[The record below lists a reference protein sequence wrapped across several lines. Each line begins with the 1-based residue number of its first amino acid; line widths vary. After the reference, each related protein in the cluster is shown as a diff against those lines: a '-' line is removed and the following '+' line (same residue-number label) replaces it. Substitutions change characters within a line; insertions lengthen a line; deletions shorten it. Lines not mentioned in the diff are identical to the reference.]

1 MSPLSRQ
8 TLLDA
13 IPHCLVATDLPLP
26 NATKYTGKVR
36 ETYDLSPGD
45 PPGKLLLVT
54 TDRQSGFDRLLG
66 AIPFKGQVL
75 NRTSLFWFDKTAHL
89 VPNHVLASP
98 HANALFARKC
108 RVLPIEF
115 VVRGF
120 LTGSTDTSIWTQY
133 QAGER
138 TFGGITLPEGM
149 RKNQPLPAQ
158 LITPTTKE
166 AAHDRPI
173 SPGAIVAEGWLTADQ
188 WAFCAE
194 AALKLFRFG
203 QELAATRGLML
214 VDTKYEFGIDSEG
227 QIRLIDEIH
236 TPDSSRYW
244 IAESYDERFSERRE
258 PDMIDK
264 EFFRLW
270 FRERCDPYKDAT
282 LPTPPD
288 DLIAELAGR
297 YIQLFERIT
306 GETFTPDPRPLNDNI
321 LDLLDAI
328 PSTAGQPSHSANSLH
343 SLRSGA

>member
-1 MSPLSRQ
+1 MSPLPRQ
-8 TLLDA
+8 TLLNA
-13 IPHCLVATDLPLP
+13 IPHCLTATDLPLP

-36 ETYDLSPGD
+36 DTYDLTPGD
-45 PPGKLLLVT
+45 PAGELLLVT

-75 NRTSLFWFDKTAHL
+75 NRTSLFWFEQTKHL
-89 VPNHVLASP
+89 VPNHVLSSP
-98 HANALFARKC
+98 HANALVARKC
-108 RVLPIEF
+108 KVLPIEF

-120 LTGSTDTSIWTQY
+120 LTGSTDTSIWTKY
-133 QAGER
+133 AAGER
-138 TFGGITLPEGM
+138 EFGGTTLPEGM
-149 RKNQPLPAQ
+149 RKNQPLPTN

-173 SPGAIVAEGWLTADQ
+173 TPEAIVAEGWLTAEQ
-188 WAFCAE
+188 WSFCSG

-203 QELAATRGLML
+203 QDAARSRGLIL
-214 VDTKYEFGIDSEG
+214 VDTKYEFGLDAEG

-244 IAESYDERFSERRE
+244 IADSYKARIAENRE

-282 LPTPPD
+282 LPTPPP
-288 DLIAELAGR
+288 DLIAELASR

-306 GETFTPDPRPLNDNI
+306 GETFIPDPRPLDASI
-321 LDLLDAI
+321 L
-328 PSTAGQPSHSANSLH
+328 ANT
-343 SLRSGA
+343 

>member
-1 MSPLSRQ
+1 MIPRQ

-13 IPHCLVATDLPLP
+13 IPHCLTATDLPLP

-36 ETYDLSPGD
+36 DTYDLTPND
-45 PPGKLLLVT
+45 PAGQLLLIT

-75 NRTSLFWFDKTAHL
+75 NRTSLFWFEQTKHL
-89 VPNHVLASP
+89 VPNHVLSSP
-98 HANALFARKC
+98 HANALVARKC
-108 RVLPIEF
+108 KVLPIEF

-120 LTGSTDTSIWTQY
+120 LTGSTDTSIWTKY
-133 QAGER
+133 AAGER
-138 TFGGITLPEGM
+138 SFGTQEGNTTLPEGM
-149 RKNQPLPAQ
+149 RKNQPLPTN

-173 SPGAIVAEGWLTADQ
+173 TPAEIVAEGWLTQAQ
-188 WAFCAE
+188 WDFCSK
-194 AALKLFRFG
+194 AALKLFHFG
-203 QELAATRGLML
+203 QELTRTRGLIL
-214 VDTKYEFGIDSEG
+214 VDTKYEFGLDSEG

-244 IAESYDERFSERRE
+244 IADSYEQRLAQNRE

-282 LPTPPD
+282 LPTPPN
-288 DLIAELAGR
+288 DLIAELASR

-306 GETFTPDPRPLNDNI
+306 GEAFTLDPRPLNEAILAALDNF
-321 LDLLDAI
+321 A
-328 PSTAGQPSHSANSLH
+328 
-343 SLRSGA
+343 

>member
-1 MSPLSRQ
+1 MSPLPTQ

-13 IPHCLVATDLPLP
+13 IPHCLTGTDLPL
-26 NATKYTGKVR
+26 AGAKKYTGKVR
-36 ETYDLSPGD
+36 DTYDLTPDD
-45 PPGKLLLVT
+45 PNGRLLLLT

-75 NRTSLFWFDKTAHL
+75 NRTSLYWFQATQHL
-89 VPNHVLASP
+89 VPNHVLSSP
-98 HANALFARKC
+98 HANALLARKC

-115 VVRGF
+115 VVRGY
-120 LTGSTDTSIWTQY
+120 LTGSTDTSIWTKY

-138 TFGGITLPEGM
+138 TFAATTLPEGM
-149 RKNQPLPAQ
+149 RKNQPLPTQ

-173 SPGAIVAEGWLTADQ
+173 TPEGIVAEGWLTRAQ
-188 WAFCAE
+188 WEFCSE
-194 AALKLFRFG
+194 AALELFRFG
-203 QELAATRGLML
+203 QSLAAERGLIL
-214 VDTKYEFGIDSEG
+214 VDTKYEFGLDPDG

-244 IAESYDERFSERRE
+244 IADTYEQRLSEGRE

-270 FRERCDPYKDAT
+270 FRERCDPYKDAV
-282 LPTPPD
+282 LPTPPPE
-288 DLIAELAGR
+288 LIAELGSR

-306 GETFTPDPRPLNDNI
+306 GQDFTPDLRPLEETV
-321 LDLLDAI
+321 LEAL
-328 PSTAGQPSHSANSLH
+328 SLPATT
-343 SLRSGA
+343 RP